1 MANKVLDRRKFLK
14 YTGAG
19 IALTVSYTKLLPEK
33 LLADL
38 KEPYKKEARY
48 YKKIE
53 GNIVQCQLCP
63 RECFVSDGN
72 RGYCDV
78 RENQNGT
85 YYTLVYGRLVAI
97 HIDPIEKKPLFHFL
111 PGTNAL
117 SVATAGCNVDC
128 KFCQNWNIAQAL
140 PEEVPSKFVPPDQLV
155 SLAVKYKS
163 PTMAFTYT
171 EPVVFTEYVY
181 DCASF
186 GKNHNVRSVMISNG
200 YINKKPMQDLCGVL
214 DAVKIDLKSFNDN
227 FYKKI
232 VRGTLKPVLD
242 TLVTLKESNKWFEM
256 VYLVIPTLN
265 DKKEEI
271 ANMSKWI
278 LSNLGPD
285 VPIHFTRFHPEYL
298 LTNLPPTPVKTLE
311 IAYNTAKDAGLN
323 FVYIGNVPGH
333 QAENTYCPNCNK
345 LLIQRLGFSIKEN
358 NIVDGKCK
366 FCGKDIPGVWK

>member
-278 LSNLGPD
+278 LNNLGPD

>member
-53 GNIVQCQLCP
+53 ENIVQCQLCP